1 MRDGKPQYS
10 TSDDIDLVN
19 ILERA
24 FLFFQKYRKVF
35 LISVIAGIALGCLKY
50 YTSGKMYK
58 SRLILHSSY
67 LTNLEEIEIIDY
79 WNELLKRTE
88 YAALAQSFN
97 CDEGMLKKVASIEG
111 SEILKNYSAA
121 NPNGF
126 YIDVRV
132 KDNSILPQLQKAIV
146 YGLNN
151 TEYVK
156 QKLELR
162 KKDLETLID
171 KVTIELQKLDS
182 LKKNIEAAITTR
194 EKNSTSFMLNIPGVN
209 REFIDMNE
217 KLLSYYEELKFNSTG
232 IQVLQSFISLDTP
245 VSISLKVMILLGI
258 ILGLAIGF
266 IYASLN
272 TVKHRLKKRASLN
285 A

>member
-126 YIDVRV
+126 YIDVKV
-132 KDNSILPQLQKAIV
+132 KDNAILPQLQKAIV

>member
-272 TVKHRLKKRASLN
+272 SVKHRLKKRASLN

>member
-97 CDEGMLKKVASIEG
+97 CDEGML
-111 SEILKNYSAA
+111 
-121 NPNGF
+121 
-126 YIDVRV
+126 
-132 KDNSILPQLQKAIV
+132 
-146 YGLNN
+146 
-151 TEYVK
+151 
-156 QKLELR
+156 
-162 KKDLETLID
+162 
-171 KVTIELQKLDS
+171 
-182 LKKNIEAAITTR
+182 
-194 EKNSTSFMLNIPGVN
+194 
-209 REFIDMNE
+209 
-217 KLLSYYEELKFNSTG
+217 
-232 IQVLQSFISLDTP
+232 
-245 VSISLKVMILLGI
+245 
-258 ILGLAIGF
+258 
-266 IYASLN
+266 
-272 TVKHRLKKRASLN
+272 
-285 A
+285 